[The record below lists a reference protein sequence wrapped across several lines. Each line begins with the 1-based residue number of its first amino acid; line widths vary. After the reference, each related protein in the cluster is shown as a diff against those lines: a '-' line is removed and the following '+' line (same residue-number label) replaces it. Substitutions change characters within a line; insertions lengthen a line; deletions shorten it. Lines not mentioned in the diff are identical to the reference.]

1 MCLLSSN
8 SYILYASTQKQR
20 SSLSCGNK
28 HTKAS
33 NIVFTASKAS
43 SLQCKMKVHN
53 AVLWDI
59 IMDGEQHIVYTSLC
73 DWWIWSPQW
82 MRTVTLFAKSVIS
95 FDEQCTTADKCILN
109 CRTFQTEGLVSTVSS
124 YSMLLQISHFR
135 SSLFLEYQIWLL
147 LHTGT
152 SI

>member
-1 MCLLSSN
+1 MCLLSGN
-8 SYILYASTQKQR
+8 SYILHASTQKLR

-28 HTKAS
+28 RTKAS
-33 NIVFTASKAS
+33 NLVFTASKAS
-43 SLQCKMKVHN
+43 SLQCKMKVHS

-59 IMDGEQHIVYTSLC
+59 IMEGEQHIVYTSLC

-82 MRTVTLFAKSVIS
+82 MRTVTLFDKSEFHLMSNAQLLIG
-95 FDEQCTTADKCILN
+95 
-109 CRTFQTEGLVSTVSS
+109 RTFQTEGLLSTVSS
-124 YSMLLQISHFR
+124 YRMLLQLSHFL